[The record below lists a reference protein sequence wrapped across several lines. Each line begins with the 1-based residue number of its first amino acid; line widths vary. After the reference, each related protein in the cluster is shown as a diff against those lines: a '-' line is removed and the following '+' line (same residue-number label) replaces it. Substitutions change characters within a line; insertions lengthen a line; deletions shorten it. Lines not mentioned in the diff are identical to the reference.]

1 MRVLYVSSELYP
13 LVKAGGLG
21 DVSAALPPA
30 LNRVGVD
37 VRMFLPGF
45 PAIRDGILDQEPVV
59 SMGTAFGASD
69 VTVYRGRVPDTDVP
83 AYVLDAPELY
93 NRAGGPYEDSQG
105 EEWQDNPR
113 RFALFGWAAAR
124 FADGDWRPD
133 VIHAH
138 DWHAGLAPAWL
149 AAQSGY
155 RPPSVF
161 TVHNL
166 AYQGLVPAERY
177 NELGLPGYFF
187 SVEGLEF
194 HGMASFMKAG
204 LYYADRITTVSPTY
218 AAEIQ
223 HPEQGFGLHGLL
235 ASRANDLT
243 GILNGV
249 DYNVWDPASDRQLPV
264 RYSVDDPAPK
274 AEAKAAL
281 QREMGLA
288 ETADTP
294 LFGVVSRLNGHKGLD
309 LALAA
314 LPDLV
319 AEGAQ
324 FVVLGSGDP
333 ELEAGFQ
340 RCAAAYP
347 GQVAV
352 YFGYDEG
359 LAHRVFGGAD
369 SLLMPSRSEPC
380 GLTQLYA
387 LRYGTLPLV
396 RRAGGL
402 ADTVVDASPAA
413 LADGTATGFV
423 FGPATVEAFREAADR
438 GIELYRDPESWQ
450 QMQHRAMTRDFG
462 WEQSAATYRELY
474 ERVAREA

>member
-30 LNRVGVD
+30 LRRVGVD
-37 VRMFLPGF
+37 ARLFLPRF
-45 PAIRDGILDQEPVV
+45 PAFREGIADQEPVV
-59 SMGTAFGASD
+59 SLGAAFGASQ
-69 VTVYRGRVPDTDVP
+69 VTIYRGRVPDTDVP
-83 AYVLDAPELY
+83 AYLLDAPELY
-93 NRAGGPYEDSQG
+93 DRPGGPYVDSEG
-105 EEWQDNPR
+105 TEWHDNPR

-149 AAQSGY
+149 AAMSGY

-177 NELGLPGYFF
+177 HELGLPGYFF
-187 SVEGLEF
+187 SLEGLEF

-204 LYYADRITTVSPTY
+204 LYYADQLTTVSPTY

-235 ASRANDLT
+235 ATRADDLK

-249 DYNVWDPASDRQLPV
+249 DYGVWDPATDPQLPV
-264 RYSVDDPAPK
+264 GYSVENPAPK
-274 AEAKAAL
+274 ADAKAAL
-281 QREMGLA
+281 QRELGLA
-288 ETADTP
+288 ERPDAP
-294 LFGVVSRLNGHKGLD
+294 VFGVVSRLNGHKGLD

-314 LPDLV
+314 LPELV
-319 AEGAQ
+319 GEGAQ
-324 FVVLGSGDP
+324 FAILGSGDP
-333 ELEAGFQ
+333 DLEAGFR
-340 RCAAAYP
+340 RCADAYS

-352 YFGYDEG
+352 YVGYDEG
-359 LAHRVFGGAD
+359 LAHRVFAGAD
-369 SLLMPSRSEPC
+369 SLLVPSRSEPC

-413 LADGTATGFV
+413 LADGSATGFV
-423 FGPATVEAFREAADR
+423 FGPATVEAFREAAQR
-438 GIELYRDPESWQ
+438 AIGVYHDPESWR
-450 QMQHRAMTRDFG
+450 QMQQRAMTRDFG
-462 WEQSAATYRELY
+462 WEQSAATYRDLY
-474 ERVAREA
+474 QGLAPGA

>member
-30 LNRVGVD
+30 LRRVGVD
-37 VRMFLPGF
+37 VRLFLPGF
-45 PAIRDGILDQEPVV
+45 PAFREGIENQEKVV
-59 SMGTAFGASD
+59 SLGAAFGASS
-69 VTVYRGRVPDTDVP
+69 VTIYRGRVPETGVP
-83 AYVLDAPELY
+83 AYILDAPELY
-93 NRAGGPYEDSQG
+93 DRPGGPYSDSQG
-105 EEWQDNPR
+105 HEWHDNPR
-113 RFALFGWAAAR
+113 RFALFGWAATR

-138 DWHAGLAPAWL
+138 DWHAGLTPAWL
-149 AAQSGY
+149 AAQPGW

-161 TVHNL
+161 TIHNL

-177 NELGLPGYFF
+177 HELGLPGYFF

-194 HGMASFMKAG
+194 HDMASFMKG
-204 LYYADRITTVSPTY
+204 GIYYADRITTVSPTY

-235 ASRANDLT
+235 ATRSEDLD

-249 DYNVWDPASDRQLPV
+249 DYSVWDPATDKQMPV
-264 RYSVDDPAPK
+264 GYSVDNLS
-274 AEAKAAL
+274 AKAQAKAVL
-281 QREMGLA
+281 QGEMGLSQ
-288 ETADTP
+288 EPDKP

-314 LPDLV
+314 VPELV

-340 RCAAAYP
+340 RCAEAYP
-347 GQVAV
+347 NQVAMYV
-352 YFGYDEG
+352 GYDEG

-369 SLLMPSRSEPC
+369 SLLVPSRSEPC

-396 RRAGGL
+396 RHAGGL

-413 LADGTATGFV
+413 LSDGTATGFV
-423 FGPATVEAFREAADR
+423 FGPPTVEAFREAAQR
-438 GIELYRDPESWQ
+438 AIALYNDGESWRRMQ
-450 QMQHRAMTRDFG
+450 QRAMTRDFG
-462 WEQSAATYRELY
+462 WEQSAATYRDLY
-474 ERVAREA
+474 RQLAPDG

>member
-30 LNRVGVD
+30 LRRVGVD
-37 VRMFLPGF
+37 ARLFLPRF
-45 PAIRDGILDQEPVV
+45 PAFREGILDQEPVV
-59 SMGTAFGASD
+59 SLGAAFGASQ
-69 VTVYRGRVPDTDVP
+69 VTVYRGRIPDTDVP
-83 AYVLDAPELY
+83 AYLLDAPELY
-93 NRAGGPYEDSQG
+93 DRPGGPYVDSEG
-105 EEWQDNPR
+105 AEWHDNPR

-149 AAQSGY
+149 AAMAGY

-177 NELGLPGYFF
+177 HELGLPGYFF

-204 LYYADRITTVSPTY
+204 LYYADQLTTVSPTY

-235 ASRANDLT
+235 ATRADELT

-249 DYNVWDPASDRQLPV
+249 DYSVWDPATDPQLPV
-264 RYSVDDPAPK
+264 GYSVDDPAPK
-274 AEAKAAL
+274 ADAKAAL
-281 QREMGLA
+281 QRELGLEERPDA
-288 ETADTP
+288 P

-319 AEGAQ
+319 GEGAQ
-324 FVVLGSGDP
+324 FAILGSGDP
-333 ELEAGFQ
+333 DLEAGFR
-340 RCAAAYP
+340 RCVDAYP

-352 YFGYDEG
+352 FVGYDEG
-359 LAHRVFGGAD
+359 LAHRIFAGAD
-369 SLLMPSRSEPC
+369 SLLVPSRSEPC

-423 FGPATVEAFREAADR
+423 FGPATVEAFREAVDR
-438 GIELYRDPESWQ
+438 AIGVYRDPDRWR
-450 QMQHRAMTRDFG
+450 QMQQRAMTRDFG
-462 WEQSAATYRELY
+462 WEQSAATYRDLY
-474 ERVAREA
+474 QRLAPQA

>member
-30 LNRVGVD
+30 LRRVGVD
-37 VRMFLPGF
+37 ARLFLPGL
-45 PAIRDGILDQEPVV
+45 PAFREGLEDQEPVV
-59 SMGTAFGASD
+59 SLGAAFGAFE
-69 VTVYRGRVPDTDVP
+69 VTVYRGRVPETGVP
-83 AYVLDAPELY
+83 AYLLDAPELY
-93 NRAGGPYEDSQG
+93 DRPGGPYVDSEG
-105 EEWQDNPR
+105 EEWHDNPR

-149 AAQSGY
+149 AAQPGW

-166 AYQGLVPAERY
+166 AYQGLVPAQRY
-177 NELGLPGYFF
+177 HELGLPGYFF

-194 HGMASFMKAG
+194 HNMASFMKAG
-204 LYYADRITTVSPTY
+204 LYYADQITTVSPTY

-235 ASRANDLT
+235 ATRADDLT

-249 DYNVWDPASDRQLPV
+249 DYAVWDPATDQQLPV
-264 RYSVDDPAPK
+264 AYSVDELAPK
-274 AEAKAAL
+274 AEAKSAL

-288 ETADTP
+288 VAPDCP
-294 LFGVVSRLNGHKGLD
+294 LFGVVSRLNEHKGLD

-314 LPDLV
+314 IPDLV
-319 AEGAQ
+319 AAGAQ
-324 FVVLGSGDP
+324 FVILGSGDP
-333 ELEAGFQ
+333 ELEAGCQ

-347 GQVAV
+347 DEVA
-352 YFGYDEG
+352 FFRGYDEG

-369 SLLMPSRSEPC
+369 SLLVPSRTEPC

-396 RRAGGL
+396 RRVGGL
-402 ADTVVDASPAA
+402 ADTVVDASPTA

-423 FGPATVEAFREAADR
+423 FGPATVEAFREAAER
-438 GIELYRDPESWQ
+438 AIAVYRDPGSWRPMQ
-450 QMQHRAMTRDFG
+450 QRAMTRDFG
-462 WEQSAATYRELY
+462 WEQSAAIYRDMYQRL
-474 ERVAREA
+474 APQA

>member
-30 LNRVGVD
+30 LRRVGVD
-37 VRMFLPGF
+37 VRLFLPGF
-45 PAIRDGILDQEPVV
+45 PAFREGIEEQEPVV
-59 SMGTAFGASD
+59 SLGAAFGAAD
-69 VTVYRGRVPDTDVP
+69 VTVYRGRVPETGVP
-83 AYVLDAPELY
+83 AYLLDAPELY
-93 NRAGGPYEDSQG
+93 DRPGGPYVDSQG
-105 EEWQDNPR
+105 QEWQDNPR

-138 DWHAGLAPAWL
+138 DWHAGLTPAWL
-149 AAQSGY
+149 AAQTG
-155 RPPSVF
+155 RHPPSVF

-166 AYQGLVPAERY
+166 AYQGLVPGERY
-177 NELGLPGYFF
+177 HELGLPGYFF

-194 HGMASFMKAG
+194 HNRASFMKAG
-204 LYYADRITTVSPTY
+204 LYYADQITTVSPTY

-235 ASRANDLT
+235 ATRADDLT

-249 DYNVWDPASDRQLPV
+249 DYSVWDPATDRQMPV
-264 RYSVDDPAPK
+264 GYSVDDIAPK
-274 AEAKAAL
+274 AEAKQAL

-288 ETADTP
+288 IAADRP
-294 LFGVVSRLNGHKGLD
+294 LFGVVSRLNEHKGLD

-314 LPDLV
+314 MPDLV
-319 AEGAQ
+319 EAGAQ
-324 FVVLGSGDP
+324 FMILGSGDT

-340 RCAAAYP
+340 RCADAYP
-347 GQVAV
+347 DHVA
-352 YFGYDEG
+352 FFRGYDEG

-369 SLLMPSRSEPC
+369 SLLVPSRSEPC

-423 FGPATVEAFREAADR
+423 FGPATVEAFREAVERAI
-438 GIELYRDPESWQ
+438 GVYRDAASWR
-450 QMQHRAMTRDFG
+450 QMQHQAMTRDFG
-462 WEQSAATYRELY
+462 WEQSAATYRDLY
-474 ERVAREA
+474 QRLAPQA